1 MRKADLHSWKK
12 DVMSGEVTADI
23 SERREEIS
31 GLVVEIVGKTLE
43 RKV

>member
-1 MRKADLHSWKK
+1 
-12 DVMSGEVTADI
+12 MSGEVTADI
-23 SERREEIS
+23 SEHREEIY

>member
-1 MRKADLHSWKK
+1 MKQVDLHSWKK

-23 SERREEIS
+23 SERKGEIS
-31 GLVVEIVGKTLE
+31 GLVVEIVGKKLV